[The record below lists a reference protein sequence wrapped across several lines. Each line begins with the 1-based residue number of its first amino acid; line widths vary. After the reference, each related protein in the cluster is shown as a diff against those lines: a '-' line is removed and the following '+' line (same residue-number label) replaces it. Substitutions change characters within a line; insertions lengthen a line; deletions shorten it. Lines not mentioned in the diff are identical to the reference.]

1 MSIVITILIFRMNWE
16 WIFFNLFPDY
26 RDSQVIL
33 LITYCWSSEY
43 IRNSCLEYNPKTQYF
58 IFLKI
63 ITIIQGAREMMDSG
77 LTVPWSKELRLFVK
91 QRPSCN
97 SLSLNPISPDVT
109 GASSSLPLPLRV
121 PRVSIIHGEPT
132 AAHWIDLRA
141 LYTGSRVENSPGSIT
156 EQVVTTMLGHS
167 YLVISIYADERW
179 ALVHHEGTHTD
190 SKCLIFETILLFFSF
205 FIVIV
210 VERNYEDLFIE
221 LSITVSRILKWL
233 GEYM

>member
-16 WIFFNLFPDY
+16 WIFFNLLPDY

-63 ITIIQGAREMMDSG
+63 ITIIQSAREMMDSG
-77 LTVPWSKELRLFVK
+77 LTVPSSKELRLFVK

-156 EQVVTTMLGHS
+156 EQVVTTMLVS
-167 YLVISIYADERW
+167 RNFDIRRW
-179 ALVHHEGTHTD
+179 KMSPRSSWRDAYR
-190 SKCLIFETILLFFSF
+190 FEMLNFWNDFTFF
-205 FIVIV
+205 FIFH
-210 VERNYEDLFIE
+210 RYRRGTKLRGFI
-221 LSITVSRILKWL
+221 
-233 GEYM
+233 YQ

>member
-16 WIFFNLFPDY
+16 WIFFNLLPDY

-63 ITIIQGAREMMDSG
+63 ITIIQSAREMMDSG
-77 LTVPWSKELRLFVK
+77 LTVPSSKELRLFVK

-109 GASSSLPLPLRV
+109 EASSSLPLPLRV

-156 EQVVTTMLGHS
+156 EQVVTTMLVS
-167 YLVISIYADERW
+167 RNFDIRW
-179 ALVHHEGTHTD
+179 WKMSPRSSWRDAYR
-190 SKCLIFETILLFFSF
+190 FEMLNFWNDFTFF
-205 FIVIV
+205 FIFHRYRRGTKLRGFIYRVINNC
-210 VERNYEDLFIE
+210 E
-221 LSITVSRILKWL
+221 
-233 GEYM
+233 

>member
-63 ITIIQGAREMMDSG
+63 ITIIQSAREMMDSG
-77 LTVPWSKELRLFVK
+77 LTVPSSKELRLFVK

-109 GASSSLPLPLRV
+109 EASSSLPLPLRV

-156 EQVVTTMLGHS
+156 EQVVTTMLVS
-167 YLVISIYADERW
+167 RNFDIRW
-179 ALVHHEGTHTD
+179 WKMSPRSSWRDAYR
-190 SKCLIFETILLFFSF
+190 FEMLNFWNDFTFF
-205 FIVIV
+205 FIFHRYRRGTKLRGFIYRVINNC
-210 VERNYEDLFIE
+210 E
-221 LSITVSRILKWL
+221 
-233 GEYM
+233 

>member
-16 WIFFNLFPDY
+16 WIFFNLLPDY

-63 ITIIQGAREMMDSG
+63 IIIIQGAREMMDSG
-77 LTVPWSKELRLFVK
+77 LTVPSSKELRLFVK

-156 EQVVTTMLGHS
+156 EQVVTTMLVS
-167 YLVISIYADERW
+167 RNFDIRW
-179 ALVHHEGTHTD
+179 WKMSPRSSWRDAYR
-190 SKCLIFETILLFFSF
+190 FEMLNFWNDFTFF
-205 FIVIV
+205 FIFH
-210 VERNYEDLFIE
+210 RYRRGTKLRGFI
-221 LSITVSRILKWL
+221 
-233 GEYM
+233 YQ